1 MKYYYMDQTNLRA
14 ATNST
19 AGVSNSVN
27 FVIIRFF
34 FFFSA
39 PKVHIQCRNMAL
51 MY

>member
-27 FVIIRFF
+27 FVINR